1 MASLRILPL
10 LFFGS
15 IYWSSP
21 SPLSAQTQ
29 NQIAGSGYAIPVP
42 VGAAAPGQ
50 VLTLFV
56 SGLNVPDATA
66 SGTPLPRTLS
76 GIAINVNTQIPNYPT
91 SLPIF
96 SVVTYDYCSGRTGTS
111 CPLTQVT
118 VQIPTEQTCFPN
130 GFPNPCMVA
139 PTISLSVHSSGTAGQ
154 SFVFNITGSQPHIVN
169 GCDTIFGNKGGSCYS
184 LVTHAD
190 GTFVGD
196 AGYPNGPPAKPGETI
211 TFYAVGL
218 GQTNPVVG
226 TGQAAPAS
234 PPAVVAPASLPL
246 VVSYRLSLPAASPA
260 PPVVWAPVGRWIY
273 PSYVGLV
280 PGYVGLYQINVAL
293 PPELAQAQALPGS
306 ANCPVTARIAV
317 GAGGLGPAGGV
328 SSVDVCVQP

>member
-1 MASLRILPL
+1 MAALRTPL
-10 LFFGS
+10 VLFLSS

-42 VGAAAPGQ
+42 VGVAAYGQ
-50 VLTLFV
+50 VITLFV
-56 SGLNVPDATA
+56 NGLNVPDATA
-66 SGTPLPRTLS
+66 SSTPLPRTLS
-76 GIAINVNTQIPNYPT
+76 GITVNVTSQIPNYPT

-111 CPLTQVT
+111 CPLTQIT
-118 VQIPTEQTCFPN
+118 VQMPTEGTCFLD

-139 PTISLSVHSSGTAGQ
+139 PPIFLSVAAGGATGQ
-154 SFVFNITGSQPHIVN
+154 SFAFTITSSEPHIVN
-169 GCDTIFGNKGGSCYS
+169 GCDTIFGNKGGVCYS

-196 AGYPNGPPAKPGETI
+196 AGYPNGLPAKPGETI

-218 GQTNPVVG
+218 GPTNPAVG

-234 PPAVVAPASLPL
+234 PPAVIPPASLPL

-260 PPVVWAPVGRWIY
+260 PPVVWAPIARWIY

-280 PGYVGLYQINVAL
+280 PGYVGLYQVNVAL

-306 ANCPVTARIAV
+306 GGCPVITRIAV
-317 GAGGLGPAGGV
+317 GAGDFGPADGV
-328 SSVDVCVQP
+328 TSVDVCVQP